1 MRSPSY
7 SSPTLADAPAPS
19 AAPPA
24 TGRSGPQTGGR
35 PPGPRFHQRHV
46 ETTDTVRKELLDG
59 LAKPQAE
66 ISPKFLYD
74 ELGSSLFTAITLLDE
89 YYPTRCENE
98 IFSRH
103 AAEIVAHA
111 GQIQA
116 LIDLGAGDCAK
127 AERLLAHVRPS
138 QYVPIDISVDYL
150 KAAVKRIAD
159 RYPELDIVALGMDF
173 FNDLSLPDDVLA
185 ARRTFFYPGSSIGNL
200 PPAQAAEL
208 LSSIRGQCDDGA
220 LIIGVDLVKDRSIL
234 EPAYDDAVGV
244 TSAFNLNMLRHV
256 NSILGSDFDLA
267 QWQHVACF
275 NEARSRMEMHL
286 RARVATTVTWPGG
299 QRRFEQGEKI
309 HTEDSYKYRPH
320 AFKAML
326 ARAGFG
332 QIRYWTDAREWFAVF
347 CARA

>member
-1 MRSPSY
+1 MRVPSY
-7 SSPTLADAPAPS
+7 SSSAVDTIPTVAPAAPAPE
-19 AAPPA
+19 
-24 TGRSGPQTGGR
+24 
-35 PPGPRFHQRHV
+35 PRFHQRHV

-59 LAKPQAE
+59 LAKEQAH

-98 IFSRH
+98 IFAKHS
-103 AAEIVAHA
+103 ADIVAHA
-111 GQIQA
+111 GPVHT

-127 AERLLAHVRPS
+127 AERLLAHVRPA

-159 RYPELDIVALGMDF
+159 HYPDLEISALGMDF
-173 FNDLSLPDDVLA
+173 FNDLSLPAEVHA
-185 ARRTFFYPGSSIGNL
+185 ERRAFFYPGSSIGNL
-200 PPAQAAEL
+200 PPEQAADL
-208 LSSIRGQCDDGA
+208 LANIRRQCADGA
-220 LIIGVDLVKDRSIL
+220 LIIGVDLVKAREIL

-244 TSAFNLNMLRHV
+244 TAAFNLNMLRHV
-256 NSILGSDFDLA
+256 NKILGSDFNLA
-267 QWQHVACF
+267 QWQHLACF

-286 RARVATTVTWPGG
+286 RARVATTVRWPGG
-299 QRRFEQGEKI
+299 ERSFKEGERI

-326 ARAGFG
+326 SRAGFG
-332 QIRYWTDAREWFAVF
+332 QIRYWTDEREWFAVF

>member
-7 SSPTLADAPAPS
+7 SSPSIADAVIPS
-19 AAPPA
+19 AAPQALP
-24 TGRSGPQTGGR
+24 TE
-35 PPGPRFHQRHV
+35 PRFHQRHV

-59 LAKPQAE
+59 LTKPQAD

-89 YYPTRCENE
+89 YYPTRCENQ

-103 AAEIVAHA
+103 SPDIVAHA
-111 GQIQA
+111 GPVCS

-127 AERLLAHVRPS
+127 AERLLAHMRPS
-138 QYVPIDISVDYL
+138 HYVPIDISVDYL
-150 KAAVKRIAD
+150 KTAVKRIAD
-159 RYPELDIVALGMDF
+159 RYPGLDITALGMDF
-173 FNDLSLPDDVLA
+173 FNDLSIPDEVHADQRA
-185 ARRTFFYPGSSIGNL
+185 FFYPGSSIGNL
-200 PPAQAAEL
+200 PPDHAADL
-208 LSSIRGQCDDGA
+208 LANIRRQCADGA
-220 LIIGVDLVKDRSIL
+220 LIIGVDLVKPREIL

-244 TSAFNLNMLRHV
+244 TAAFNLNLLRHV
-256 NSILGSDFDLA
+256 NAILGSDFNLA

-286 RARVATTVTWPGG
+286 RARVATTVRWAGG
-299 QRRFEQGEKI
+299 ERRFEEGERI

-332 QIRYWTDAREWFAVF
+332 QIRYWTDEREWFAVF